1 MLTYCYNILSPLI
14 NVGLERISSRTAKLI
29 YIFFV
34 SAFCLIAFV
43 NDGVV
48 ALGRGYTFLF
58 SVFSYITGRMMSMY
72 QLFAPKTVKRSIMYW
87 LLGTFFTAFGAI
99 FFIYFGKGTYAWH
112 MFSYNSPFVFLSSIF
127 FIWTFIKMPQ
137 RNGRFDITTISK
149 HVLAVYLIH
158 SSNDFVAA
166 FRNIPMQY
174 ISSHHINYALQL
186 VFLLTYASVI
196 FGVCIVVDVLRCKLF
211 AKVEERFIN
220 WEIDKI
226 SKISLTK

>member
-1 MLTYCYNILSPLI
+1 LIDILQRLYQNCTPLPKYQHDTTLVVLFGFSRISLGYIRKIFFPFLDYWFIYAYVLLYILSPLI
-14 NVGLERISSRTAKLI
+14 NVGLERISERTSKSI

-43 NDGVV
+43 NDRVV

-99 FFIYFGKGTYAWH
+99 FFIYFGKGTCAWH

-127 FIWTFIKMPQ
+127 
-137 RNGRFDITTISK
+137 S
-149 HVLAVYLIH
+149 
-158 SSNDFVAA
+158 
-166 FRNIPMQY
+166 FR
-174 ISSHHINYALQL
+174 
-186 VFLLTYASVI
+186 LL
-196 FGVCIVVDVLRCKLF
+196 LRCHKETVGL
-211 AKVEERFIN
+211 
-220 WEIDKI
+220 I
-226 SKISLTK
+226 SQQFQNTYW

>member
-1 MLTYCYNILSPLI
+1 
-14 NVGLERISSRTAKLI
+14 
-29 YIFFV
+29 
-34 SAFCLIAFV
+34 
-43 NDGVV
+43 
-48 ALGRGYTFLF
+48 
-58 SVFSYITGRMMSMY
+58 
-72 QLFAPKTVKRSIMYW
+72 
-87 LLGTFFTAFGAI
+87 
-99 FFIYFGKGTYAWH
+99 
-112 MFSYNSPFVFLSSIF
+112 
-127 FIWTFIKMPQ
+127 MPQ

-149 HVLAVYLIH
+149 HVLVVYLIH

-186 VFLLTYASVI
+186 VFLLKYASVI